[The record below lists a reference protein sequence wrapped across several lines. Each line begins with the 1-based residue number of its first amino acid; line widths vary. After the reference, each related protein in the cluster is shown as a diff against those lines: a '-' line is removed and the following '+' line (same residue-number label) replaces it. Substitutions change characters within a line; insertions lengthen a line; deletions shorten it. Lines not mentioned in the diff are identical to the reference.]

1 MKPEKGIKLNEGKT
15 KIIWSVSNQAGDVLI
30 ESKDDIT
37 AGDGARKDF
46 IQDKGVI
53 ATTTTCNVFQFLNS
67 KNIPTHFIDRVD
79 ERTFRAVRVDMI
91 PIEIVARRIAT
102 GSYLKRNPDIQE
114 GTRFDRLVFEFFLK
128 DDANHDPLIIWNQKD
143 SVFHLFD
150 PRKPIS
156 AGPIRTLPHLF
167 SEPQIF
173 PSDLDE
179 MSFLSRMCFV
189 ALEEAWEELGVSL
202 VDFKIECGIG
212 RQSPN
217 HGDII
222 VADVID
228 NDSWRIWPD
237 GNKAKMKDKQVY
249 RNLEVVTLEALASIR
264 DNYQWVAEAT
274 SHFK

>member
-1 MKPEKGIKLNEGKT
+1 MEITKGTKLNEGKT
-15 KIIWSVSNQAGDVLI
+15 KIIWSTVGHPAEVLI

-46 IQDKGVI
+46 IHDKGII
-53 ATTTTCNVFQFLNS
+53 ATTTTCNVFRLLNS
-67 KNIPTHFIDRVD
+67 KNIPTHFIDQVD
-79 ERTFRAVRVDMI
+79 ERTFRAARVDMI

-102 GSYLKRNPDIQE
+102 GSYLKRNPNVQE

-128 DDANHDPLIIWNQKD
+128 DDANHDPLIVWNQKD

-156 AGPIRTLPHLF
+156 AGPLKTLPRLF
-167 SEPQIF
+167 SDPQVF

-179 MSFLSRMCFV
+179 MIFLSRMCFV
-189 ALEEAWEELGVSL
+189 SLEEAWEELGVSL
-202 VDFKIECGIG
+202 VDLKIECGIG
-212 RQSPN
+212 CQSPY

-228 NDSWRIWPD
+228 NDSWRIWPG
-237 GNKAKMKDKQVY
+237 GNKAKMKDKQIY
-249 RNLEVVTLEALASIR
+249 RNLEVVTPEALASIR

-274 SHFK
+274 GHFK